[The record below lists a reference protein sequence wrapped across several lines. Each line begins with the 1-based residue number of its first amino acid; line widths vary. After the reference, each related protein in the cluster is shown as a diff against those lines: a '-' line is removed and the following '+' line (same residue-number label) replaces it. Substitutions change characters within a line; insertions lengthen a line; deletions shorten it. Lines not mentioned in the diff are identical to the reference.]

1 MLVWGVQSSRL
12 DPQNC
17 IKPLQSWHIRSRRRG
32 PEAQST
38 PQPHFE
44 IESSLKTV
52 SRQRGS
58 GARGEERDGRE
69 NTSIMSPLVGGNMV
83 TAVRQGVPS
92 ELRDG
97 HRVLLF

>member
-1 MLVWGVQSSRL
+1 M
-12 DPQNC
+12 
-17 IKPLQSWHIRSRRRG
+17 
-32 PEAQST
+32 
-38 PQPHFE
+38 
-44 IESSLKTV
+44 